1 MAVNLD
7 SDATR
12 KKYDADGMLTRVEE
26 FVEQC
31 QHGEEL
37 ARAFKLP
44 AVKGIQNIVI
54 CGMGGSAIGGDLLR
68 AYTNGEI
75 TVPVDVVRNYYL
87 PNYVNSKTLVI
98 ASSYSGN
105 TEESLEAYSDAKQ
118 RNAKI
123 AAMSTG
129 GKLMELCNQDK
140 NPCLQIPGG
149 FSPRA
154 ATGYSFIPLLI
165 FLERWG
171 LIKDQ
176 KKALKDLYKIVA
188 KSIQENRYSVPTAEN
203 KAKQLAQN
211 LHGKLP
217 VIYADQRH
225 FYPIGARW
233 RGQMNENSKHFAHD
247 SIVPE
252 MNHNEILGW
261 GNPASI
267 LKNTHVVYLLDKN
280 IHKQTKKRFEIMKK
294 VVGGFGN
301 GITEVHSQG
310 SELLARMFSIINF
323 GDFVSCYLAY
333 LNKQD
338 PTPIP
343 AINYLKSELA
353 KK

>member
-7 SDATR
+7 STATR
-12 KKYDADGMLTRVEE
+12 SKYDPDGMLTLIEG

-31 QHGEEL
+31 KHGEEL

-44 AVKGIQNIVI
+44 AIKNVQNIVI
-54 CGMGGSAIGGDLLR
+54 CGMGGSAIGADLLK
-68 AYTNGEI
+68 AYTVEQI
-75 TVPVDVVRNYYL
+75 PVPVEVVRNYNL
-87 PNYVNSKTLVI
+87 PNYVGSNSLVI

-105 TEESLEAYSDAKQ
+105 TEESLEGYAEAKK

-123 AAMSTG
+123 AAVTTG
-129 GKLMELCNQDK
+129 GTLMDLCKKDK
-140 NPCLQIPGG
+140 NPCLTIPGG
-149 FSPRA
+149 ISPRA
-154 ATGYSFIPLLI
+154 ATGYSFIPLLV
-165 FLERWG
+165 FFERWG
-171 LIKDQ
+171 LIAKQD
-176 KKALKDLYKIVA
+176 KALKALYTTLA
-188 KSIQENRYSVPTAEN
+188 KSIKENRYSVPTAQN
-203 KAKQLAQN
+203 KAKQLAQK

-233 RGQMNENSKHFAHD
+233 RGQMNENAKHFAHD

-261 GNPASI
+261 NNPAQI
-267 LKNTHVVYLLDKN
+267 LKKTHVVYLLDKG
-280 IHKQTKKRFEIMKK
+280 IHKQTQKRFKVMKK
-294 VVGGFGN
+294 VIGEYAD
-301 GITEVHSQG
+301 GITEVNSQG
-310 SELLARMFSIINF
+310 SELVARMFSVINF

-343 AINYLKSELA
+343 AIDYLKKELA